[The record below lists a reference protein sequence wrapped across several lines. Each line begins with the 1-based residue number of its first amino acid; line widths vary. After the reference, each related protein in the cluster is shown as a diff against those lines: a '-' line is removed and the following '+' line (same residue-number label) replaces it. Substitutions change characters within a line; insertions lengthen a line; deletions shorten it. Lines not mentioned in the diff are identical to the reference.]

1 MKIAEEFIQKQLEQ
15 KKLDLNPGYKPQ
27 EFINFVQMEYFLYGL
42 NEAYTLVTQIAAM
55 EDHINKL
62 NSNLDLQGQEVV
74 KAQEKLREYE
84 NDPYR
89 AGIRRNQYEYYEEL
103 REAFASSKN
112 QMYNYRTKISEKETL
127 LLCIFREL
135 ISCDFHV
142 SKNYFDKFHSQ
153 KDIKV
158 NNKNL
163 PVEFFEINLDTFWK
177 PVTNVNGEQIE
188 NMYVESDL
196 THERFRK
203 KINNL
208 EDVPEEK
215 FYQFLP
221 ESIADVVKA

>member
-1 MKIAEEFIQKQLEQ
+1 
-15 KKLDLNPGYKPQ
+15 
-27 EFINFVQMEYFLYGL
+27 
-42 NEAYTLVTQIAAM
+42 M

-142 SKNYFDKFHSQ
+142 SKNYFDKFHS
-153 KDIKV
+153 
-158 NNKNL
+158 
-163 PVEFFEINLDTFWK
+163 
-177 PVTNVNGEQIE
+177 
-188 NMYVESDL
+188 
-196 THERFRK
+196 
-203 KINNL
+203 
-208 EDVPEEK
+208 
-215 FYQFLP
+215 
-221 ESIADVVKA
+221 